1 MLVVEQGVCIFVCW
15 FGGIPAHIILLMNEG
30 RSCMVVVVSRSS
42 KQSWEIESS
51 ITLDVDS
58 SDAPYSVVVPSW
70 TTGGIS
76 RVFVFIVFGAFLG
89 RVFFE
94 KRAAEKKSRH

>member
-1 MLVVEQGVCIFVCW
+1 
-15 FGGIPAHIILLMNEG
+15 
-30 RSCMVVVVSRSS
+30 MVVVVSRSS

-51 ITLDVDS
+51 IALDVDS

-76 RVFVFIVFGAFLG
+76 RVFVFIVFFFW
-89 RVFFE
+89 RVF
-94 KRAAEKKSRH
+94 RARLFREARSRKEIKALNAEVTE